1 MNSKCLLLQS
11 SVKTL
16 DMQIFLPEDVIQQR
30 TLIYYVIYLT
40 TTDKKI
46 KNLIN
51 RNDYDF
57 MYIAPG
63 KCQILSLFKSK
74 GQTNQC
80 YFFQLYVMIQTIC
93 YLIAEL
99 HKY

>member
-1 MNSKCLLLQS
+1 MNSKCFLLQS

-16 DMQIFLPEDVIQQR
+16 DIQIFLPEDVIQQR

-40 TTDKKI
+40 TTDEKI
-46 KNLIN
+46 KNLIT

-63 KCQILSLFKSK
+63 KCQSLSLFKIKVKQINVISSNF
-74 GQTNQC
+74 T
-80 YFFQLYVMIQTIC
+80 
-93 YLIAEL
+93 
-99 HKY
+99 